1 MNETQPLRITGEAGF
16 EASALI
22 VGWTEDAAN
31 LGSGVIDYL
40 TGRLGAEEFGEI
52 EPEGFFPLGGVAV
65 AGNVARFPESKFYR
79 CAGKGLVIFKSN
91 PPRSEWF
98 RFLNLILDVAEQCRA
113 GEVYT
118 VGGMVYLG
126 AHTFPR
132 EMLALANS
140 PQMKAR
146 MAGYGLAAD
155 IDYETPPG
163 QRPTLNSFLLWAA
176 GRRNIGAASLWV
188 PVPFYLVG
196 ARDPL
201 AWQKVIGF
209 LDERFDLGIDLSG
222 IDEEAA
228 AHEARMA
235 GLRSGS
241 ASIDSYIRKLE
252 GGLGLTQ
259 EESEELVRAVEDSL
273 REW

>member
-1 MNETQPLRITGEAGF
+1 MSETQPLRIDRGSDF
-16 EASALI
+16 EAPALI
-22 VGWTEDAAN
+22 VGWAEDAAN
-31 LGSGVIDYL
+31 LGAGVTDYL
-40 TGRLGAEEFGEI
+40 IGRLGAEEFGEI
-52 EPEGFFPLGGVAV
+52 DPKGFFPLEGVMV

-79 CAGKGLVIFKSN
+79 CAGKGLVVFKGN

-132 EMLALANS
+132 ELVALANS
-140 PQMKAR
+140 PQMKGR
-146 MAGYGLAAD
+146 MAEYGLTAD

-163 QRPTLNSFLLWAA
+163 QRPTLSSFLLWAA
-176 GRRNIGAASLWV
+176 GRRSIGAASLWV

-201 AWQKVIGF
+201 AWRKAIEF
-209 LDERFDLGIDLSG
+209 FDERFDLGIDLSG
-222 IDEEAA
+222 VDDEAA

-235 GLRSGS
+235 ELRSGS
-241 ASIDSYIRKLE
+241 ANIDSYIRKLE
-252 GGLGLTQ
+252 GGLGLTP
-259 EESEELVRAVEDSL
+259 EESEELTREVEGFL
-273 REW
+273 REG

>member
-1 MNETQPLRITGEAGF
+1 MSETQPLRIDRESGLEAQ
-16 EASALI
+16 ALI
-22 VGWTEDAAN
+22 VGWTEDAAD
-31 LGSGVIDYL
+31 LGSGVTDYM
-40 TGRLGAEEFGEI
+40 TERLGAEEFGEI
-52 EPEGFFPLGGVAV
+52 EPEGFFPLGGVV
-65 AGNVARFPESKFYR
+65 VEGNVARFPESKFYR
-79 CAGKGLVIFKSN
+79 CAGKGLVVFKSN
-91 PPRSEWF
+91 PPRSDWF

-113 GEVYT
+113 GEIYT

-132 EMLALANS
+132 ELMALANS
-140 PQMKAR
+140 PQMKGR
-146 MAGYGLAAD
+146 MAEYGLTAD

-201 AWQKVIGF
+201 AWQKVIEF
-209 LDERFDLGIDLSG
+209 LDDRFALGIDLSG
-222 IDEEAA
+222 IDDEAA
-228 AHEARMA
+228 AHDARMA
-235 GLRSGS
+235 ELRSGS
-241 ASIDSYIRKLE
+241 ANVDNYIRKLE

-259 EESEELVRAVEDSL
+259 EESEELVREVEDFL
-273 REW
+273 REG

>member
-1 MNETQPLRITGEAGF
+1 MSETQPLRIDREA
-16 EASALI
+16 AADAPALI
-22 VGWTEDAAN
+22 VGWTEDAAD

-40 TGRLGAEEFGEI
+40 TARLGAEELGEI

-79 CAGKGLVIFKSN
+79 CAGKGLVVFKSN

-98 RFLNLILDVAEQCRA
+98 RFLNLILDVAEQCGA

-132 EMLALANS
+132 ELMALSNS
-140 PQMKAR
+140 AQMKGR

-155 IDYETPPG
+155 IDYESPPG

-201 AWQKVIGF
+201 AWQKVIEF

-222 IDEEAA
+222 IDDEAA
-228 AHEARMA
+228 AHGARMA
-235 GLRSGS
+235 ELRNGS
-241 ASIDSYIRKLE
+241 ANIDSYIRKLE
-252 GGLGLTQ
+252 GGLGLSP
-259 EESEELVRAVEDSL
+259 EESEELVRAVEDFL
-273 REW
+273 GAG